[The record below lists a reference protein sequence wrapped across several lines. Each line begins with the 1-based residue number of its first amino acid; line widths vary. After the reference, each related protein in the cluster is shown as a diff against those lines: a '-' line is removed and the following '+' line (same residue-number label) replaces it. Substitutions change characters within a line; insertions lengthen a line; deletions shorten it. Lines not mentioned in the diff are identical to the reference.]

1 MNDLNVVDLYH
12 NSSDNKRKDFLKNHK
27 TKIKI
32 DHNFEKN
39 IVDDSWLIKIEEN
52 IRYID
57 NILRNPNRFI
67 INEEEIVKVELAK
80 RITVD
85 SIKHLSRN
93 TSFIQDIDEVTGDVK
108 PSKVLNINKEES
120 FNTYENRFIYTL
132 IKNLMMYVDIKKR
145 SINLGASSKN
155 DKLLTYEGESKVG
168 NENVNISLV
177 LNSSM
182 KDDNFINEL
191 EKRINK
197 VEFQIKDLVNTDLY
211 KNIDRLRVA
220 LVTAPIK
227 KTNLI
232 LKNTNFQH
240 AVALWN
246 FLQEEMNDNS
256 EVETGNN
263 VIENDPKIKKLLDE
277 TFLLNYFILN
287 SVDNDEKLD
296 NDKKIK
302 QNRDVLINNMIQD
315 LVVTNRDLTIDQLG
329 DIVNKQIQLVKKQ
342 ALADEKEIRAIFES
356 AINEYLEMIYN
367 ANLGDEDEQVNKQ

>member
-1 MNDLNVVDLYH
+1 
-12 NSSDNKRKDFLKNHK
+12 
-27 TKIKI
+27 
-32 DHNFEKN
+32 
-39 IVDDSWLIKIEEN
+39 
-52 IRYID
+52 
-57 NILRNPNRFI
+57 
-67 INEEEIVKVELAK
+67 
-80 RITVD
+80 
-85 SIKHLSRN
+85 
-93 TSFIQDIDEVTGDVK
+93 
-108 PSKVLNINKEES
+108 
-120 FNTYENRFIYTL
+120 
-132 IKNLMMYVDIKKR
+132 
-145 SINLGASSKN
+145 
-155 DKLLTYEGESKVG
+155 
-168 NENVNISLV
+168 
-177 LNSSM
+177 M

-197 VEFQIKDLVNTDLY
+197 VEFRIKDLVNTDLY

-342 ALADEKEIRAIFES
+342 GLADEKEIRAIFES

>member
-182 KDDNFINEL
+182 KDDIFINEL

>member
-197 VEFQIKDLVNTDLY
+197 VELQIKDLVNTDLY

>member
-67 INEEEIVKVELAK
+67 INEEEVVKVELAK

>member
-12 NSSDNKRKDFLKNHK
+12 NSSDNKRKDFLKTHK